1 MNTTATNVKLR
12 KLLTGIKNDTLIPR
26 PDFQRRLV
34 WSQKHKNAFIRTVIE
49 GYPFPEIYIAAG
61 EVDEE
66 TGEGKEILVDGQ
78 QRITTLYQYFA
89 DSDLLKIEADIP
101 FYKDLVNKTEF
112 LEYEVVVRDL
122 GKMEIEDI
130 KEIFLRINSTNY
142 SLNPMEINNA
152 RFDGAIKK
160 FAEEIAQNDF
170 FSENKIFTG
179 SEIRR
184 MGDTKFVL
192 AILITL
198 ISNYFNRDN
207 ELEAY
212 LSKYNDEFPN
222 SDELNKNLIEIFR
235 IVERLNFNL
244 KHRVWKKAD
253 LFSLIIELYKSVFK
267 LGLKVDQIKLKK
279 NLESFYEKVDSFNP
293 EHPNN
298 ESSVITYVTAS
309 RSGTNDRSSRVGRGT
324 IISEIIAASI

>member
-49 GYPFPEIYIAAG
+49 GFPFPEIYIAAG
-61 EVDEE
+61 EVNEE

-78 QRITTLYQYFA
+78 QRITTLYQYFS
-89 DSDLLKIEADIP
+89 DSDLLKLEVDIP
-101 FYKDLVNKTEF
+101 LYKDLENKTEF

-122 GKMEIEDI
+122 GKMEIEEI

-152 RFDGAIKK
+152 RFDGVIKK
-160 FAEEIAQNDF
+160 FAEEIAQHDF

-179 SEIRR
+179 SELRR

-192 AILITL
+192 AVLITL
-198 ISNYFNRDN
+198 VSNYFNRDN
-207 ELEAY
+207 ELESY

-222 SDELNKNLIEIFR
+222 SEELSANLIEIFK
-235 IVERLNFNL
+235 IIDQLNFDI

-253 LFSLIIELYKSVFK
+253 LFSLIIELYKAVFK
-267 LGLKVDQIKLKK
+267 QRLKIDQTKLKK
-279 NLESFYEKVDSFNP
+279 NLELFYEKVDSFNP
-293 EHPNN
+293 EGLNN
-298 ESSVITYVTAS
+298 ESSVIVYVSAS
-309 RSGTNDRSSRVGRGT
+309 RSGTNDRSARVSRGEVISG
-324 IISEIIAASI
+324 IIESSI